1 MCKISFVSF
10 HVAQNKQKKTT
21 YKNIYFGETMQFDAK
36 KTLEKNSIDTQ
47 NYAFAILT
55 KNMFVLSLDSVSR
68 FVRTMLA
75 N

>member
-1 MCKISFVSF
+1 
-10 HVAQNKQKKTT
+10 
-21 YKNIYFGETMQFDAK
+21 MQFDAK
-36 KTLEKNSIDTQ
+36 KTLEKKLIDTQ